1 MVGQKYFESILN
13 CAKILEKINNK
24 KLNAKHEKER
34 KSDQKIFVSNN
45 ELLKKPFRGNQ

>member
-1 MVGQKYFESILN
+1 MLN
-13 CAKILEKINNK
+13 MK
-24 KLNAKHEKER
+24 KR